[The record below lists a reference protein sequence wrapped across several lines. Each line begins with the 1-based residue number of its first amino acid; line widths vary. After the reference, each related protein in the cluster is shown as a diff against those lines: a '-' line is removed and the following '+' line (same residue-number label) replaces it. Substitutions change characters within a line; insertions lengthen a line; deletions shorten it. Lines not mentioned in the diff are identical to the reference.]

1 MTDKPMTNAKP
12 AAAAAQAE
20 PEVTPEQLTKMVLE
34 IGPIGVFF
42 GVNWFYGMFWGT
54 GAFMIATAV
63 SLVLSLR
70 LLGRI
75 PVMPLVS
82 AVVLFIFG
90 SLTLLLRD
98 DTFIKLKPTIVNC
111 LFAGALLGGLAFR
124 QLLLKI
130 VFEDAFRITDE
141 GWRLLTIRWAL
152 FFLFLAFLNE
162 LIWRTQSNEFWI
174 SFKFWGVMPLTMAFA
189 IAQLGLIKRY
199 ETPRNVPSA

>member
-1 MTDKPMTNAKP
+1 MTDKTPDSQ
-12 AAAAAQAE
+12 QAE
-20 PEVTPEQLTKMVLE
+20 LSPQQLVKMALE
-34 IGPIGVFF
+34 IGPVGVFF
-42 GVNWFYGMFWGT
+42 SVNWFYGMFWGT
-54 GAFMIATAV
+54 GAFMIATAI

-82 AVVLFIFG
+82 AVVLFVFG
-90 SLTLLLRD
+90 GLTLLLQD
-98 DTFIKLKPTIVNC
+98 DTFIKMKPTIVNC
-111 LFAGALLGGLAFR
+111 LFAGALLGGLAFG

-130 VFEDAFRITDE
+130 VFEDAFRINDE

-162 LIWRTQSNEFWI
+162 VIWRTQSDSFWI

-189 IAQLGLIKRY
+189 VAQLGLIKRY
-199 ETPRNVPSA
+199 ELAQNG